1 MASPVRFETPA
12 IAEEAAAA
20 LDGQDLRGI
29 GVTFTLDPLPSDYQM
44 TLPIPFDGTKIF
56 VDNLEPSVEWQ
67 DLKDFCAQVGA
78 VAFVKVDKMPM
89 PAHGAGGLSF
99 GAAFQ
104 RGVIA
109 TSGANHPT
117 AKIEVHL
124 LIGRL
129 LVDRLIDC
137 VIG

>member
-1 MASPVRFETPA
+1 
-12 IAEEAAAA
+12 
-20 LDGQDLRGI
+20 
-29 GVTFTLDPLPSDYQM
+29 M

-117 AKIEVHL
+117 AKIEVRESRFGTL
-124 LIGRL
+124 RFRVFLWDYG
-129 LVDRLIDC
+129 VD
-137 VIG
+137 VIM